1 MKKIQLKFNRNQF
14 LKGLGLVLLGLL
26 LGWLV
31 FGGNKDAARNNEL
44 ETSHVHS
51 TTESDLWTCAM
62 HPQIQQDHPG
72 NCPICGMELI
82 PLSNEMEGEVMA
94 GELQMNEASMRIA
107 DIQTTEVRSI
117 APMKELFLTGKIKA
131 DESRISELT
140 ARFPGRIEHLYINY
154 TGQRVS
160 KGQKLATVY
169 SPELITAQ
177 KELFEAIK
185 LKELSP
191 QMYAAAR
198 SKLRLWNL
206 TDSQIDEL
214 EQSTEPKVNFDIF
227 SPLSGTVTMRHSSLG
242 DYVREG
248 TPMFEII
255 DLRRVWVMFDGYES
269 DLGWIKV
276 GDQIAITVQSIPGKP
291 FSSKVTFIDPVI
303 DPTTRVAYIRA
314 ELSNPGQVLKPD
326 MFVRGRIS
334 SMLPGKKEALVV
346 PKSAVLWTGKRAVVY
361 TKSPNRVQ
369 PTFAYKEI
377 TLGEAVS
384 GYYVVVDGLEA
395 GEEVVTNGAFKI
407 DAAAQ
412 LLGKPSMMNPE
423 GGKTSTGHNHGDSGD
438 EKKTDSQDHSGH
450 SEQEG
455 NMKEMP
461 VNPTFQRQLT
471 QVINTYLELNESLI
485 ASDSKAAGKNAQL
498 VKSALGQTDMSLL
511 KGDAHNQWMALL
523 TPLQSALKSI
533 QETADLAEQRAAF
546 AKLGDLLYTSVKQ
559 FDLKGQT
566 LYYQY
571 CPMAVGNQ
579 GAYWLS
585 ANKEIRNPYFGEAM
599 LTCGETKET
608 LQ

>member
-1 MKKIQLKFNRNQF
+1 MK
-14 LKGLGLVLLGLL
+14 GVGLVLLGML

-31 FGGNKDAARNNEL
+31 SGGNKTPNQTEEL
-44 ETSHVHS
+44 EAGHVHA
-51 TTESDLWTCAM
+51 TTESSLWTCAM

-82 PLSNEMEGEVMA
+82 PLTNDAEGEVMA
-94 GELQMNEASMRIA
+94 GELQMTEASMRIA
-107 DIQTTEVRSI
+107 DIQTTEVRST

-140 ARFPGRIEHLYINY
+140 ARFPGRIEHLYVNF
-154 TGQRVS
+154 TGQKVG

-206 TDSQIDEL
+206 TESQIDEL
-214 EQSTEPKVNFDIF
+214 EQSTEPKVNFDIL

-242 DYVREG
+242 EYVREG

-276 GDQIAITVQSIPGKP
+276 GDKIAFTVQSVPGKT
-291 FSSKVTFIDPVI
+291 FNSRVAFIDPVI
-303 DPTTRVAYIRA
+303 NPTTRVAYIRA
-314 ELSNPGQVLKPD
+314 ELSNPGLVLKPD
-326 MFVRGRIS
+326 MFVRGRIA

-346 PKSAVLWTGKRAVVY
+346 PKSAVLWTGKRAIVY
-361 TKSPNRVQ
+361 TKVPNRVQ
-369 PTFAYKEI
+369 PIFAYKEI
-377 TLGEAVS
+377 TLGEAV
-384 GYYVVVDGLEA
+384 GDYYVVVDGLEA

-412 LLGKPSMMNPE
+412 LLGKPSMMNPA
-423 GGKTSTGHNHGDSGD
+423 GGKTSTGHDHGDMGGA
-438 EKKTDSQDHSGH
+438 KKSASQDHSGH
-450 SEQEG
+450 SEQEM
-455 NMKEMP
+455 NLNEMSIDAA
-461 VNPTFQRQLT
+461 FQQQLNK
-471 QVINTYLELNESLI
+471 VVSTYLELGESLI
-485 ASDSKAAGKNAQL
+485 ASDAKAARENAQK
-498 VKSALGQTDMSLL
+498 VKSALDQTDMSLL
-511 KGDAHNQWMALL
+511 KGNAHNQWMALL
-523 TPLQSALKSI
+523 SPLQSSVESI
-533 QETADLAEQRAAF
+533 QKTADLAQQRAAF
-546 AKLGDLLYTSVKQ
+546 AKLGDLLHTSVKQ
-559 FDLKGQT
+559 FDLKGQP

-571 CPMAVGNQ
+571 CPMAGDK

-599 LTCGETKET
+599 MSCGETRET
-608 LQ
+608 LR

>member
-1 MKKIQLKFNRNQF
+1 MK
-14 LKGLGLVLLGLL
+14 GVGLVLLGML

-31 FGGNKDAARNNEL
+31 SGGNKTPNQTEEL
-44 ETSHVHS
+44 EAGHVHA
-51 TTESDLWTCAM
+51 TTESSMWTCAM

-82 PLSNEMEGEVMA
+82 PLTNDAEGEVMA
-94 GELQMNEASMRIA
+94 GELQMTEASMRIA
-107 DIQTTEVRSI
+107 DIQTTEVRST

-140 ARFPGRIEHLYINY
+140 ARFPGRIEHLYVNF
-154 TGQRVS
+154 TGQKVG

-206 TDSQIDEL
+206 TESQIDEL
-214 EQSTEPKVNFDIF
+214 EQSTEPKVNFDIL

-276 GDQIAITVQSIPGKP
+276 GDQIAFTVQSVPGKT
-291 FSSKVTFIDPVI
+291 FNSRVAFIDPVI
-303 DPTTRVAYIRA
+303 NPTTRVAYIRA

-326 MFVRGRIS
+326 MFVRGRIA

-346 PKSAVLWTGKRAVVY
+346 PKSAVLWTGKRAIVY
-361 TKSPNRVQ
+361 TKVPNRVQ
-369 PTFAYKEI
+369 PIFAYKEI
-377 TLGEAVS
+377 TLGEAV
-384 GYYVVVDGLEA
+384 GDYYVVVDGLEA

-412 LLGKPSMMNPE
+412 LLGKPSMMNPA
-423 GGKTSTGHNHGDSGD
+423 GGKTSTGHDHGDMGGA
-438 EKKTDSQDHSGH
+438 KKAASQDHSGH
-450 SEQEG
+450 SQQE
-455 NMKEMP
+455 MTLKEMSIDAA
-461 VNPTFQRQLT
+461 FQQQLNK
-471 QVINTYLELNESLI
+471 VVSTYLELGESLI
-485 ASDSKAAGKNAQL
+485 ASDAKAAGKNAQL

-599 LTCGETKET
+599 LSCGETKET